1 MLPACVVSLLWAPSL
16 LTPAPRAHP
25 PMPTHHLLQAAEAL
39 WSGCHVAF
47 YIAAFSP
54 AFQRALA
61 LGVNQLEH
69 PYRDKAPDV
78 AGALASRQFRFKV
91 RGG

>member
-1 MLPACVVSLLWAPSL
+1 
-16 LTPAPRAHP
+16 
-25 PMPTHHLLQAAEAL
+25 MPTHHLLQAAEAL